1 MQRQRGID
9 TTYNMWGEIPYGRLG
24 TRHISFV
31 QDEIV
36 VRGGSYDKKEG
47 IRKLGKILLQL
58 ELTAQ
63 KNILKEKTGH
73 EAEDSECNEKSYLP
87 QCRSADDYKL
97 FWSYVNVISPAN
109 WLQSVSLPCYP
120 SQCMWL
126 ISIKITLWSP
136 LGSPFNCFVK
146 KMT

>member
-1 MQRQRGID
+1 MNITSADKRSVRKLLTDKGEQLQHHRTEATLETYSTILNSNQQETQENAMQRQRGID
-9 TTYNMWGEIPYGRLG
+9 TTYNMRGEIPYGRLG

-87 QCRSADDYKL
+87 QCRSADDYTL
-97 FWSYVNVISPAN
+97 F
-109 WLQSVSLPCYP
+109 
-120 SQCMWL
+120 
-126 ISIKITLWSP
+126 
-136 LGSPFNCFVK
+136 
-146 KMT
+146 